1 MNAVY
6 GDSVIILVAVN
17 WVSSPSKKKM
27 CTSIFLN
34 FLYWGY
40 MSFLYA
46 RVHIDLKMWT
56 INYPTTSVVDK
67 SLYIVSSLCSLG
79 LAKSK

>member
-1 MNAVY
+1 
-6 GDSVIILVAVN
+6 
-17 WVSSPSKKKM
+17 
-27 CTSIFLN
+27 
-34 FLYWGY
+34 

-56 INYPTTSVVDK
+56 ITNPTTLVVDK
-67 SLYIVSSLCSLG
+67 SLYKVSSHYFIG

>member
-1 MNAVY
+1 
-6 GDSVIILVAVN
+6 
-17 WVSSPSKKKM
+17 
-27 CTSIFLN
+27 
-34 FLYWGY
+34 

-56 INYPTTSVVDK
+56 INYPTTLVVDK
-67 SLYIVSSLCSLG
+67 SLYIVSSTYFFR

>member
-1 MNAVY
+1 
-6 GDSVIILVAVN
+6 
-17 WVSSPSKKKM
+17 
-27 CTSIFLN
+27 
-34 FLYWGY
+34 

-46 RVHIDLKMWT
+46 RVHIDLEMWT

-67 SLYIVSSLCSLG
+67 SLYIVSSLSSVG